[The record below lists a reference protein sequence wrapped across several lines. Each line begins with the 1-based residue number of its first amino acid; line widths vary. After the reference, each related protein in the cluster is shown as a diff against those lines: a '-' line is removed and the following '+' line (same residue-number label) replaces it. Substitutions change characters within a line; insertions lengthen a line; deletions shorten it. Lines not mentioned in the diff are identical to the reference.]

1 MIAGRGCAFH
11 EKATPVKRVSPR
23 SACLHPSDRVAAML
37 PFALFAGHFRGPV
50 HDEVRPAG
58 AAIYRSTS
66 LRVQGQVAVTRT
78 GRLFTIFQ
86 SSCNRLGLGSQR
98 LIFVLRDPQTMEHA
112 RKLPRDSDDSSALCV
127 LAAALSERVPPP
139 LQITVLTKRSK
150 HVLSALHQQ
159 RSQKR
164 ITGFGN
170 PKLLLDLA

>member
-1 MIAGRGCAFH
+1 
-11 EKATPVKRVSPR
+11 
-23 SACLHPSDRVAAML
+23 ML

-66 LRVQGQVAVTRT
+66 QRVQGQLAVTRT

-98 LIFVLRDPQTMEHA
+98 LIFVLRDPQTMEDA
-112 RKLPRDSDDSSALCV
+112 SKLSRDCDHSSSLRI
-127 LAAALSERVPPP
+127 LATAAGERVPPS

-170 PKLLLDLA
+170 PKLLLDFA